1 MRLTIRTDLAA
12 RVLMYCAMHPDRI
25 VRSSEIADCCNSSG
39 NHLLQVVNLLQA
51 HGFIDTVR
59 GRAGGMRL
67 ARPIEE
73 ISIGQVFR
81 AFEGA
86 VPLAECFDEA
96 TNSCPLRPSCRLRT
110 FLVRAEDAFY
120 QELDKVTLADL
131 VGGNCGFEAMLKL
144 RVQLAPT
151 CGGQAGG
158 D

>member
-12 RVLMYCAMHPDRI
+12 RVLMYCALHPDRI

-51 HGFIDTVR
+51 HGFVKTLR
-59 GRAGGMRL
+59 GRTGGMRL
-67 ARPIEE
+67 ARQMDQ

-86 VPLAECFDEA
+86 VPLVECFDEA

-110 FLVRAEDAFY
+110 FLARAEEAFY
-120 QELDKVTLADL
+120 HELDMVTLADL
-131 VGGNCGFEAMLKL
+131 VRGNCGFEAMLKL
-144 RVQLAPT
+144 RGQLVPVCT
-151 CGGQAGG
+151 RQAG
-158 D
+158 DP